1 LLRHKFAAAYGAK
14 QNKGEV
20 EGKRNTNKEERI
32 TEEARKE
39 RKMHTIM

>member
-1 LLRHKFAAAYGAK
+1 LLRHKSAAAYGAK
-14 QNKGEV
+14 QNKSEV

-32 TEEARKE
+32 TEEERKE